1 MPEKLKELC
10 SGCRRG
16 AGAPRLLFDGPPN
29 CAAIRQPRGRTF
41 GRVAD
46 EWQHSRTQGRRS
58 GAEPTRRRTVALWGL
73 RPGRRAAVSSHP
85 ALASSPVAARPL
97 GQTGTKSRSR
107 SRVVHKSCGM
117 PATGSNHAGF
127 GPWPEYC
134 RSYAGEPRRPRRPGA
149 GGTQRPTADVMRD
162 ARAWW
167 SPFQSPVSTS
177 EPKGLQRFP
186 DDRRRREP
194 PRAHWDPTAA
204 VYKRSAYLPCDRSS
218 SATWIASPDGASD
231 LRSGRAMN
239 R

>member
-97 GQTGTKSRSR
+97 GQTGTKWRSR
-107 SRVVHKSCGM
+107 SRVVHNSCGM
-117 PATGSNHAGF
+117 PATGSKHAGF

-134 RSYAGEPRRPRRPGA
+134 RSYAGEPRRPRRPGP
-149 GGTQRPTADVMRD
+149 GGHRAQQPTSCATQGPGGARSSRLFRLRSRRDFSDFRMTGEGESRRGPTGTPRRPCTSVRPTC
-162 ARAWW
+162 RA
-167 SPFQSPVSTS
+167 TAAA
-177 EPKGLQRFP
+177 
-186 DDRRRREP
+186 RRRGS
-194 PRAHWDPTAA
+194 HHPTAH
-204 VYKRSAYLPCDRSS
+204 RTCD
-218 SATWIASPDGASD
+218 PVEQ
-231 LRSGRAMN
+231 
-239 R
+239 